1 MAYGIHIVSSQGVI
15 VFKATTV
22 LGVFAALLAASVLA
36 SPGVASAVN
45 SLEFK
50 TPSGNIFCHAND
62 GEYASVR
69 CDIGEFSYTPPQPTE
84 HCGVIFGHTVGLR
97 PGERPQFDC
106 AHDSMA
112 YDQGV
117 PVLGY
122 GASMSVGSFTCD
134 STEQGVHCVDHDS
147 GHSFLLSRDSYQFN

>member
-1 MAYGIHIVSSQGVI
+1 M
-15 VFKATTV
+15 FKATTV
-22 LGVFAALLAASVLA
+22 QGVFAVLSATSVLA

-106 AHDSMA
+106 AHDTMA

-122 GASMSVGSFTCD
+122 GASTSVGSFTCN
-134 STEQGVHCVDHDS
+134 SSEQGVHCVDHDS